1 MLGRC
6 LLLHI
11 HSHASIFMPPAT
23 WVQVVS
29 TMANTSLTE
38 VATRSSHPCLLFQLY
53 VIKDRQL
60 VASWVAQAEA
70 AGYKAIMV
78 TVDAPRLGKREADE
92 RNRWACMRSMA
103 RFELAPACGTAAWHS
118 FNSPR
123 WCCSPLAGR
132 LCMQVVSSSPTLIIS
147 LPSQLSWQGCM
158 CLHQPGGGR
167 CMWCCRFQLPSNL
180 ELANLA
186 PLARSTPSS
195 QRSGLLQARDTSQ
208 GSGGGGGSGLFQL
221 FAKEVDDSL
230 TWEFLPWVK
239 SVTKLPVYV
248 KVGVLVAGRRSVL
261 RVPAAAANA
270 RTPPAVPPGTL
281 LVAAAPSNGT
291 GMLAQLMSPI

>member
-1 MLGRC
+1 
-6 LLLHI
+6 
-11 HSHASIFMPPAT
+11 
-23 WVQVVS
+23 
-29 TMANTSLTE
+29 
-38 VATRSSHPCLLFQLY
+38 
-53 VIKDRQL
+53 
-60 VASWVAQAEA
+60 
-70 AGYKAIMV
+70 
-78 TVDAPRLGKREADE
+78 
-92 RNRWACMRSMA
+92 
-103 RFELAPACGTAAWHS
+103 
-118 FNSPR
+118 
-123 WCCSPLAGR
+123 
-132 LCMQVVSSSPTLIIS
+132 
-147 LPSQLSWQGCM
+147 
-158 CLHQPGGGR
+158 
-167 CMWCCRFQLPSNL
+167 MWCCRFQLPSNL